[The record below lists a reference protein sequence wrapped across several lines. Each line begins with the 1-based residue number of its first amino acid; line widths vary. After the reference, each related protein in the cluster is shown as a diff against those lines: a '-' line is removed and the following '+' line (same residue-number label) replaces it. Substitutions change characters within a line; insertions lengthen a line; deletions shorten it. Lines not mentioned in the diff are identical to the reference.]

1 MTTSILTSFL
11 LMAALLAS
19 AVGQNTSPGLQQ
31 RPAGDPDGQHVTV
44 IREGGKTVLPDDA
57 YGLYRF
63 SDHENAFG
71 EGLQINEQ
79 FGEVSGYLTIP
90 DGKGSHARFSSY
102 FLTRVTGGNGH
113 FAFVTRLVHGVSY
126 SFDGHVQRGPGMS
139 PAQDAFYVLDGTLNT
154 LDQAGNTTQS
164 RKITLNL
171 TAQH

>member
-1 MTTSILTSFL
+1 MTTIVLTAML
-11 LMAALLAS
+11 IAGAAQAD
-19 AVGQNTSPGLQQ
+19 NPGLQH
-31 RPAGDPDGQHVTV
+31 RPSTEPDGQHVAV
-44 IREGGKTVLPDDA
+44 VREAGSKTVLPEDA

-63 SDHENAFG
+63 GDHENAFG

-79 FGEVSGYLTIP
+79 FGDVSGYLTIP

-102 FLTRVTGGNGH
+102 FLSQVTGGNGH
-113 FAFVTRLVHGVSY
+113 FAFTTRQVHGVSY
-126 SFDGHVQRGPGMS
+126 SFDGRAQRGPGMS

-154 LDQAGNTTQS
+154 LDQAGNVTQS